1 MTILAVALYGLAL
14 PLAGLG
20 STVGTLATLLRDP
33 GLLRWSQGCLAV
45 AFTATAG
52 YFALEGYASWA
63 VVFAAAAVLFAWLW
77 WRQRKSRDRAPRAYG
92 CKSLARLADLAA
104 RARDAARPGPI
115 LRPAPEVAW

>member
-14 PLAGLG
+14 PLVGLG
-20 STVGTLATLLRDP
+20 STAGTLATLRRDL

-63 VVFAAAAVLFAWLW
+63 VVFAVAAVLFAWLW